1 MTASPSEPVGPSVD
15 CLPEGSR
22 FVQLTLHLSPTD
34 AAVVLRA
41 AAVHRQTATEF
52 TLQAVLAEARR
63 VTADNRASAT
73 ATTGRL
79 ELIDEAF
86 DRLAAALGE
95 SEKSLHALG
104 DLIERTQQAD
114 LAVSESFV
122 RIHRI
127 K

>member
-1 MTASPSEPVGPSVD
+1 MTASPSEPVGPSLD
-15 CLPEGSR
+15 CLHEGSR

-34 AAVVLRA
+34 AAVVLQA
-41 AAVHRQTATEF
+41 AAVHCQTVTEF

-63 VTADNRASAT
+63 VTGDNRASAT

-104 DLIERTQQAD
+104 DLIERTQQTD

>member
-1 MTASPSEPVGPSVD
+1 MTASPREPVGPSLD
-15 CLPEGSR
+15 CLDEASG
-22 FVQLTLHLSPTD
+22 FVQFTFHLSPTD

-41 AAVHRQTATEF
+41 AAVHCQAATEF
-52 TLQAVLAEARR
+52 TLQAVLTEARR

-86 DRLAAALGE
+86 DRLAAALEE

-104 DLIERTQQAD
+104 DLVEQQQAD
-114 LAVSESFV
+114 QAMSESSV

-127 K
+127 Q